1 MTTTPDLVILLA
13 RLEVKLDQALG
24 ATSDH
29 ESRLRKVEA
38 QMNGS
43 TDHETRIKQ
52 LEGRRWPL
60 PVLASVTSAISL
72 VVAVV
77 GMGITR

>member
-60 PVLASVTSAISL
+60 PVLAAVVSGISL
-72 VVAVV
+72 VVTIA
-77 GMGITR
+77 GMGAVR